1 MGLDFGKQ
9 LIVLLQLGNPN
20 FAREAN
26 FDQREKLFIYLFN
39 ALYTPMLALTFLI
52 NY

>member
-20 FAREAN
+20 FARETN
-26 FDQREKLFIYLFN
+26 FDQREKNSLFI
-39 ALYTPMLALTFLI
+39 FLMHYI
-52 NY
+52 HQC

>member
-20 FAREAN
+20 FAHETN
-26 FDQREKLFIYLFN
+26 FDQREKTLYLSF
-39 ALYTPMLALTFLI
+39 
-52 NY
+52 